1 MSPQTKLAVLEAAR
15 LTQSSTNS
23 QRWRFILVQ
32 ELGNIRRL
40 AGFSTTGGWISGADF
55 AVIVCTNPSK
65 NIHFFDAGR
74 AIQSM
79 QLTAWDHGVAS
90 GIYTGVN
97 LTEMRRRFNIPEN
110 LSPVVV
116 AGFGYPKRIILGK
129 KRMPLSELAFLE
141 NYGASL
147 DLTVRGRQ

>member
-1 MSPQTKLAVLEAAR
+1 
-15 LTQSSTNS
+15 
-23 QRWRFILVQ
+23 
-32 ELGNIRRL
+32 
-40 AGFSTTGGWISGADF
+40 
-55 AVIVCTNPSK
+55 
-65 NIHFFDAGR
+65 
-74 AIQSM
+74 M